1 MRHFFFIKGVEAVND
16 SKTALIIIDMI
27 NDFQFNHGN
36 MLAKQAKVIAA
47 NIRELKQFLMSKGV
61 PIIYV
66 NDHYQLWKADL
77 QKIISHCT
85 NEKSSPILQC
95 IQPQE
100 NDYFLIKP
108 KHSIFYGTALNM
120 LLAELNVETL
130 ILCGVAGN
138 ICVLFSANDA
148 YMREYRLIVP
158 SDCIASNVI
167 EDNEF
172 ALKMMRNVLKA
183 DTSPYKEYMK

>member
-1 MRHFFFIKGVEAVND
+1 MND